1 MTTATTAPARRA
13 ADTGPRARFTDLLAA
28 EWIKLWS
35 LRSTPWTYLITA
47 LVVIAFNVGT
57 AYDHYTYWYE
67 SDERGRTGFVAD
79 GMPLLDAFTTNAG
92 MLLALATGAI
102 GAVAVTAE
110 YGSGLIRTTFT
121 AVPARRSVMA
131 AKAAVLASVMTVF
144 GAAVAGTS
152 FWLTQ
157 AILSARD
164 AGVPLGHPGA
174 LRVVVASALLA
185 PVAALTGLALGTLV
199 RHGAGSVVTSVV
211 VLLLLPMVIDDRRY
225 AAAVLDHALPLS
237 AWTRLTDVRHLP
249 VPFPWTDAGAW
260 TVYGVWAA
268 AAAAVA
274 VTAVHRRDQ

>member
-1 MTTATTAPARRA
+1 MTAETTAPARRA
-13 ADTGPRARFTDLLAA
+13 TDTGPRARFTDLLAA

-35 LRSTPWTYLITA
+35 LRSAPWAYLVTA
-47 LVVIAFNVGT
+47 LVVIGFNVGT

-67 SDERGRTGFVAD
+67 HDEGRSGFVAD
-79 GMPLLDAFTTNAG
+79 GMPLMDAFTTNAG

-121 AVPARRSVMA
+121 AVPDRRSVMA
-131 AKAAVLASVMTVF
+131 AKAAVLTSVMTVF
-144 GAAVAGTS
+144 GAVVAGTS

-157 AILSARD
+157 AILSGRD
-164 AGVPLGHPGA
+164 AGVSLGHPGA

-211 VLLLLPMVIDDRRY
+211 VLLLLPMVIGDRRY
-225 AAAVLDHALPLS
+225 VTAVLAHGLPLS
-237 AWTRLTDVRHLP
+237 AWTKLTDVRHLP
-249 VPFPWTDAGAW
+249 VPFPWTNAGAW
-260 TVYGVWAA
+260 TVYAVWALA
-268 AAAAVA
+268 AGAVA